1 MTLEFTPGVIDAL
14 IESSFREV
22 ALLYGLECTKVITT
36 PGLFPSSSEDIVDT
50 GQLRASQRV
59 DFPEELEAA
68 LSWNTDYAAYVHE
81 GAALKNGRVIIGRPW
96 ATLAASRLDLQATF
110 DKIYNGKTGD
120 L

>member
-1 MTLEFTPGVIDAL
+1 VTLEFTPGVVDAL

-50 GQLRASQRV
+50 GQLRASQLV
-59 DFPEELEAA
+59 EFPDALEAE
-68 LSWNTDYAAYVHE
+68 LSWNTEYAAAVHE
-81 GAALKNGRVIIGRPW
+81 GATYKNGRVLIGRPW
-96 ATLAASRLDLQATF
+96 ASLAASRLDLQATF
-110 DKIYNGKTGD
+110 DKIYNGKTGG